1 MPVIVN
7 NIEITDEQ
15 VFAEMQFHP
24 AKTRE
29 EAIHLAAQALTIREL
44 LLQEAVVKGYATASQ
59 NNETEELEANDERIE
74 KLLIG
79 EVKTPEPDEDSC
91 RRFYENNKPKFIHE
105 GEQISFEKAKPI
117 IIEYLTD
124 VSWHTAVSQYIK
136 ILAGRA
142 KIAGVQLDFT
152 DSPLVQ

>member
-7 NIEITDEQ
+7 NTEITDEQ

-29 EAIHLAAQALTIREL
+29 EAMHLAAQALTIREL
-44 LLQEAVVKGYATASQ
+44 LLQEAVAKGYASANT
-59 NNETEELEANDERIE
+59 NYEGEEPEANDERIE
-74 KLLIG
+74 KLLAA

-91 RRFYENNKPKFIHE
+91 RRFYDNNQQKFIHE
-105 GEQISFEKAKPI
+105 GEQISFDKAKPI

-136 ILAGRA
+136 ILVGRA